1 MIQSISNWN
10 NYPSV
15 KATVVASGNTE
26 DLADLLN
33 SSKNI
38 IARGNGR
45 SYGDAS
51 LNDRVFST
59 LDLNR
64 IIDFDITQATI
75 EVQSGVLIS
84 QILDLIVPAG
94 FFLPVV
100 PGTKYITIGGAIAA
114 DIHGKNH
121 SISGSFAKHVL
132 SIRLYTESSPA
143 LDCSRSENSETF
155 YSTCGG
161 MGLTGIILSAKLQLC
176 SIQSPLI
183 KKTNIFGSNFQTVFE
198 VLERYKDT
206 HYMVAWLDAPSIRG
220 DKISTITSLGMHLSK
235 AELEESMVTNTS
247 HHSSSLPARI
257 HKYLPGFVLNKMT
270 LQCFNFYYYY
280 KNYFKKPIEIV
291 HYQSYFFP
299 LDEIQNSNKLYGKKG
314 MLQYQFVIPV
324 LTALTTIKKVFKEV
338 RNSNQQIFLAVLK
351 RMGPPDV
358 NAVMSFPL
366 EGYTLSMDFKITPQV
381 FALLNKL
388 DRLVVD
394 AGGRIYLAKDAR
406 MSKDIFQKTY
416 PRIIKHGFFRSN
428 QSVRLQGLPD

>member
-1 MIQSISNWN
+1 
-10 NYPSV
+10 
-15 KATVVASGNTE
+15 
-26 DLADLLN
+26 
-33 SSKNI
+33 
-38 IARGNGR
+38 
-45 SYGDAS
+45 
-51 LNDRVFST
+51 
-59 LDLNR
+59 
-64 IIDFDITQATI
+64 
-75 EVQSGVLIS
+75 
-84 QILDLIVPAG
+84 
-94 FFLPVV
+94 
-100 PGTKYITIGGAIAA
+100 
-114 DIHGKNH
+114 
-121 SISGSFAKHVL
+121 
-132 SIRLYTESSPA
+132 
-143 LDCSRSENSETF
+143 
-155 YSTCGG
+155 
-161 MGLTGIILSAKLQLC
+161 
-176 SIQSPLI
+176 
-183 KKTNIFGSNFQTVFE
+183 
-198 VLERYKDT
+198 
-206 HYMVAWLDAPSIRG
+206 
-220 DKISTITSLGMHLSK
+220 MHLSK
-235 AELEESMVTNTS
+235 EELEESMVTNTS

-324 LTALTTIKKVFKEV
+324 LTALTTIKKYSKEV

-406 MSKDIFQKTY
+406 MSKVIFQKTY